1 MAMNGSLDGVVDA
14 INAQDTQLDD
24 SSSQIDLIGEAM
36 KEMRIHTASAGS
48 VMRGGAWTF
57 PSADPDSPVAYYLQ
71 RGRARAVFDGG
82 ATEFLEPGDLLVV
95 VRATSHRLHGCN
107 TEQIPHDPH
116 DDQPSPTSFLFATI
130 QAQIAS
136 DCPFGS
142 AMPEYFLFR
151 SGERTES
158 PYLDAQLQC
167 LVWESRSGGAGSELM
182 QARLWEIVFMQA
194 FRVHLAKT
202 RATHGW
208 LAAICD
214 QQLSKVLRAI
224 HKSPGKDWTVERLA
238 TEAAMSRATLA
249 RRFAAVLDDTPMD
262 YLYRLRMR
270 VAATLL
276 KEPDA
281 SILDVAE
288 RVGYASESAFS
299 SAFHRRFNIWPGEYR
314 DQELP

>member
-1 MAMNGSLDGVVDA
+1 MNDSLDGTTA
-14 INAQDTQLDD
+14 TINAQGTQGDD
-24 SSSQIDLIGEAM
+24 SSSQLDLIGEAM
-36 KEMRIHTASAGS
+36 KEMRIHTASTVS
-48 VMRGGAWTF
+48 VSRGGMWTF
-57 PSADPDSPVAYYLQ
+57 PSSDPDSPVAYYLL
-71 RGRARAVFDGG
+71 RGRAEVTFQGG
-82 ATEFLEPGDLLVV
+82 AVEVLEPGDLLVV
-95 VRATSHRLHGCN
+95 VRAKSHRLHGYS
-107 TEQIPHDPH
+107 TAQTLDPQAEQ
-116 DDQPSPTSFLFATI
+116 SGRTSFLFATI

-167 LVWESRSGGAGSELM
+167 LAWESRSGGPGSELM

-202 RATHGW
+202 KPTHGW
-208 LAAICD
+208 VAAICD
-214 QQLSKVLRAI
+214 PQLSKVLRAI
-224 HKSPGKDWTVERLA
+224 HKFPGKDWTVETLA
-238 TEAAMSRATLA
+238 NEAAMSRATLA
-249 RRFAAVLDDTPMD
+249 RRFAATLDDTPMD

-281 SILDVAE
+281 SIPEVAE

-299 SAFHRRFNIWPGEYR
+299 SAFHRRFHVWPGEYR
-314 DQELP
+314 DQQGSLG

>member
-1 MAMNGSLDGVVDA
+1 MNGSLDGKGA
-14 INAQDTQLDD
+14 TINAQDAQPDD
-24 SSSQIDLIGEAM
+24 SSSQLDLIGEAM
-36 KEMRIHTASAGS
+36 KEMRIHTASTGCVS
-48 VMRGGAWTF
+48 RGGMWTF
-57 PSADPDSPVAYYLQ
+57 PSTDPDSPVAYYLQ
-71 RGRARAVFDGG
+71 RGRVQVAFEGG
-82 ATEFLEPGDLLVV
+82 AIEILEPGDLLVV
-95 VRATSHRLHGCN
+95 VRAKSHRLRGCDSD
-107 TEQIPHDPH
+107 QSLQDPH
-116 DDQPSPTSFLFATI
+116 GEQTSRTSFLFAAI

-142 AMPEYFLFR
+142 TMPEYFLFR

-167 LVWESRSGGAGSELM
+167 LAWESRSGGAASELM

-202 RATHGW
+202 KATHGW

-214 QQLSKVLRAI
+214 QQLGKVLRAI
-224 HKSPGKDWTVERLA
+224 HKFPGKDWTVERLA
-238 TEAAMSRATLA
+238 AEAAMSRATLA

-276 KEPDA
+276 KEPEA

-299 SAFHRRFNIWPGEYR
+299 SAFHRRFRVWPGAYR
-314 DQELP
+314 DEASLT